1 MKPNIPY
8 IAWRNRIEELTPSDL
23 RVDDDLL
30 VIRKAPLMDMVKE
43 PVKADATTAIIYERG
58 SAKLSIN
65 MQEILIQAPCMVVIL
80 QDSTFY
86 AIDSSADL
94 AYKVIIMSKRFTDN
108 LFSGIHPLSQLHD
121 SVYRQPVIMLYDSL
135 YVYEHYLE
143 LLISLLKATDSPYRL
158 EAAQHLTLAMFYGYS
173 FSTHQPFETG
183 EKGRQGLYHKF
194 ITLLQQHYTH
204 KRSVAY
210 YADRL
215 CITPK
220 YLSEVT
226 KDTCGRSAANI
237 IQERVITECK
247 ALLYSTNKSIQEISD
262 LMNFSTQ
269 SEFGK
274 YFKRITGI
282 SPKQYREEK
291 H

>member
-1 MKPNIPY
+1 MKTEIPY

-30 VIRKAPLMDMVKE
+30 VIRQAPLMDIVKE

-94 AYKVIIMSKRFTDN
+94 AYKVIIMSKRFTEN

-158 EAAQHLTLAMFYGYS
+158 EAARHLTLAMIYGYS
-173 FSTHQPFETG
+173 FSTHQTLETG
-183 EKGRQGLYHKF
+183 EKGRQGLYQKF
-194 ITLLQQHYTH
+194 ITLLQQHYIH
-204 KRSVAY
+204 ERSVAY

-226 KDTCGRSAANI
+226 KDTCGRSAVNI

-247 ALLYSTNKSIQEISD
+247 ALLYSTNNSIQEISN
-262 LMNFSTQ
+262 LMNFNTQ